1 MTGSGLSK
9 ISPLGVLLAVLA
21 LLVAACGGSSEQRAT
36 TGPWPEANALFRQDV
51 RWLGADDAY
60 SVALGDDRVAWL
72 FADSLVG
79 TGSPPERPPFPTAR
93 NSIGLQIGSNPART
107 RMTFYWRT
115 TRKGNPASFF
125 PDERDVWFWPGDGER
140 LGSDGPLLIFLMRI
154 RQDPTGQPGWDFKA
168 DGWEAVR
175 IANADEE
182 PDAWRVEHIPSP
194 PNPWGIVVGSASV
207 LAHEGW
213 LYAFSTREPP
223 PHDVHLVR
231 WPLAAAIAGDLSAPE
246 WWAGRSRGFV
256 VQTELAG
263 PPAPLFEDGQTEF
276 TVHEAAGEFA
286 PCRRSA
292 SARPRSVC
300 APRRHSAGLGPMSE
314 RPGARPRPTG
324 RERLSTL
331 RNPTPSWTPAMRSRS
346 PTSRATSTSLRSSQT
361 NRSTT
366 PGSSVSASNE
376 LSPITHGSCSSGS
389 FVATT
394 RRPPRS

>member
-276 TVHEAAGEFA
+276 TVHEAAGEFVAVQTIGFGTATIGVRTA
-286 PCRRSA
+286 PALSGPW
-292 SARPRSVC
+292 SDVGEVWRPPEADREGALIYAAKSH
-300 APRRHSAGLGPMSE
+300 PELDAGDAL
-314 RPGARPRPTG
+314 AVTYI
-324 RERLSTL
+324 
-331 RNPTPSWTPAMRSRS
+331 
-346 PTSRATSTSLRSSQT
+346 
-361 NRSTT
+361 
-366 PGSSVSASNE
+366 ASNFDIATVIADE
-376 LSPITHGSCSSGS
+376 SLYYPR
-389 FVATT
+389 FV
-394 RRPPRS
+394 RLRLK